1 MIYVKINIINLPIVY
16 ISPIILLR
24 KPYLESAFN
33 ITSVRYRYLKQNFRE
48 MKLPT
53 YENTENMI
61 KIERKP

>member
-1 MIYVKINIINLPIVY
+1 MIYVKINIIHLPIVY

-24 KPYLESAFN
+24 KPYLENAFLCT
-33 ITSVRYRYLKQNFRE
+33 ISVFKTKFRE